1 MNETRF
7 ESQVALV
14 SGGANGIGAATA
26 RLLRQQG
33 ANVVIGDLP
42 GVGGEALAQE
52 IGATYEPLDVTREE
66 DWRRV
71 VGTILHQHGALHILV
86 NAAGIVGDSVSGALD
101 TTTLAEWRRVLA
113 VNLDGTFLGC
123 REAVM
128 AMRRAGRGA
137 IVNLSSVGAYYPTAQ
152 SVAYGA
158 SKGAVMQ
165 LTKSVALAGSEG
177 ARIRCNSVHPGM
189 IETPLFNRIV
199 SEIAQR
205 SNGLASAAADSSIR
219 RMPLGAPGQ
228 PDQVAQLIAFL
239 VSDEASYIT
248 GAEFTVDGGWRMLR

>member
-1 MNETRF
+1 MSETRF

-86 NAAGIVGDSVSGALD
+86 NAAGIVGDGVADGFVTATFANLAAGDYSVWVAGANYAAQQVEGPSIFP
-101 TTTLAEWRRVLA
+101 TYGVSVTVGVVPAPA
-113 VNLDGTFLGC
+113 AAAMLG
-123 REAVM
+123 
-128 AMRRAGRGA
+128 
-137 IVNLSSVGAYYPTAQ
+137 
-152 SVAYGA
+152 
-158 SKGAVMQ
+158 
-165 LTKSVALAGSEG
+165 LAGF
-177 ARIRCNSVHPGM
+177 
-189 IETPLFNRIV
+189 LK
-199 SEIAQR
+199 
-205 SNGLASAAADSSIR
+205 R
-219 RMPLGAPGQ
+219 RRHA
-228 PDQVAQLIAFL
+228 
-239 VSDEASYIT
+239 
-248 GAEFTVDGGWRMLR
+248 